1 MSMVTVPGEQ
11 IHSAWPIASQSSSS
25 RTVLGAKAL
34 VQVEWALPGDALG
47 AQRIM
52 LEGKERQGRGSDTIQ
67 RTLSY

>member
-1 MSMVTVPGEQ
+1 MMTVPGEQ
-11 IHSAWPIASQSSSS
+11 IHSAWPIVSQSSSS
-25 RTVLGAKAL
+25 GTVCGAKAF

-67 RTLSY
+67 TTLKY